1 MKRGSATALAAVL
14 LCLGFGIFSIAVA
27 QQAKFGSAAEAK
39 SMLEKDFDA
48 AVEQYHLAAREFVKG
63 NPEPYKMVW
72 SHRDD
77 VTLGNPFGPFVR
89 GWQQVAPTLERAASL
104 YRDGEF
110 ASNELITKYVTPEL
124 AYIVVVDR
132 LKAKMGGSAE
142 FTPVALRAT
151 SVFRLE
157 DNAWKLVHRH
167 ADPITAPR
175 PVDTVIQK

>member
-1 MKRGSATALAAVL
+1 MNRGSATALASAM
-14 LCLGFGIFSIAVA
+14 LCLGFGVSNIALA
-27 QQAKFGSAAEAK
+27 QQAEFGTAAE
-39 SMLEKDFDA
+39 FDV

-63 NPEPYKMVW
+63 TPGPYKMVF

-77 VTLGNPFGPFVR
+77 VSLANPFGPIVR
-89 GWQQVAPTLERAASL
+89 GWQQVAATLERAASL

-110 ASNELITKYVTPEL
+110 AGWEGIAKYVTPEL
-124 AYIVVVDR
+124 AYIVEVDR
-132 LKAKMGGSAE
+132 LKAKIGGSIE

-157 DNAWKLVHRH
+157 NNAWKLVHRH

-175 PVDTVIQK
+175 TAESVIQK